1 MGPSHRQHDKGL
13 KCRWY
18 VLNAAHQASQRQ
30 NLSAC
35 TVKKPLMHHK
45 RPLATTELHKHT
57 SHTITGP
64 GRVSMHTEYFLG
76 PTVAPSVPAVAPET
90 PDSPLNDNGHNESIN
105 FDVVDGAYMDYL
117 AEMDEGPKNLLRLDG
132 RGDYVSQD
140 SCQGCAECPL
150 PPLYRCKDCFSTEL
164 YCQRCTVEKHHANP
178 LHRIERWNDGYFAHT
193 TLKILGLR
201 VQLGHPSG
209 ECCYSPSTAFHDDFI
224 VLNISS
230 VHEIALDFC
239 GCEIAQS
246 PVVQLLRTRL
256 YPSMTVDPKSA
267 ATFHLLHH
275 FHILSFKSK
284 ASVFEYW
291 QTLARLTD
299 NTGVSPPKDRCGHDP
314 AGVCAATPGACT
326 VLCAACP
333 QPGKN
338 MPDGWEKALPEVRWK
353 YALFLAIDANFRLAR
368 KNVSSDKLDP
378 SLSQGWS
385 YFVEERGFK
394 SFLNEAGTLPQEKST
409 CASHSAVNLAD
420 TKNARGLA
428 TTGVGTVDC
437 ARHNLKRPCAVGDL
451 QKGER
456 YINMDYLL
464 FSTLQQ
470 TRDVMV
476 LNISYD
482 ITCQWSKNLWDHM
495 SRYPSAIH
503 FNHSN
508 KTVIFLVPKFHLPAH
523 IAACQITF
531 SYNLVK
537 GVGRT
542 DGEAPE
548 RGWANI
554 NPVATSTREMG
565 PGSWRDTLDDHFGD
579 FNWKKV
585 TNFGISLLR
594 KIKSAIP
601 ERDLHVCDFDDFN
614 HTLSQERPNEV
625 KTWKSA
631 VEIWEEDRSQPNPFK
646 IKSKLMSQAAVR
658 LSLSQKEA
666 RDLECGVNVF
676 LHSDISPSILIS
688 SGIDYEDQQCCLQ
701 RDHHALGDHATD
713 LQLAKFQERS
723 NTLQRKIAQWCKI
736 QLLYLPSVACV
747 RTSDIESSI
756 DSTQEEKPYDI
767 KLWLPSQIRREMLLP
782 CNDSLSEY
790 EWDLWRAQA
799 FDALDDLCRY
809 LRLRT
814 HLYKFKDA
822 QIRGQRANTR
832 AGVIIKN
839 VEINVSM
846 AAERYRRAWNALSAL
861 APSLA
866 RNAWM
871 TELPKLE
878 EGDTRG
884 MGDSAFGESS
894 GNRTLSWI
902 WKAQGV
908 ATAGVEGE
916 AVLSEALRVEWCR
929 SRARANR
936 WVEEVELLLEEMWR
950 VGAFLAWHAAWW
962 EEQATRRVGL
972 DDASLEGIRGY
983 AKCQAALRRSMR
995 DIFLSLRVAR
1005 CAD

>member
-1 MGPSHRQHDKGL
+1 MSSWLLERD
-13 KCRWY
+13 
-18 VLNAAHQASQRQ
+18 
-30 NLSAC
+30 
-35 TVKKPLMHHK
+35 T
-45 RPLATTELHKHT
+45 
-57 SHTITGP
+57 
-64 GRVSMHTEYFLG
+64 FLL
-76 PTVAPSVPAVAPET
+76 E
-90 PDSPLNDNGHNESIN
+90 
-105 FDVVDGAYMDYL
+105 
-117 AEMDEGPKNLLRLDG
+117 LLRLDG

-140 SCQGCAECPL
+140 SCQGCAECTL

-164 YCQRCTVEKHHANP
+164 YCQRCTVEKHCANP
-178 LHRIERWNDGYFAHT
+178 LHRIEHWNDGYFAHT
-193 TLKILGLR
+193 TLKVLGLR

-209 ECCYSPSTAFHDDFI
+209 ECCYNTSTAFHDDFI
-224 VLNISS
+224 LLDING

-239 GCEIAQS
+239 ACEIAQS
-246 PVVQLLRTRL
+246 PV
-256 YPSMTVDPKSA
+256 SA

-284 ASVFEYW
+284 ASTFEYW

-299 NTGVSPPKDRCGHDP
+299 NTGVSPPKDRYEALLRMMKQWRNITLLKRSGYGHDP
-314 AGVCAATPGACT
+314 AGVCAATPGACA

-338 MPDGWEKALPEVRWK
+338 MPDDWEKAPPEVCWK
-353 YALFLAIDANFRLAR
+353 YALFLAIDANFHLAR
-368 KNVSSDKLDP
+368 KNVSSNEVDP
-378 SLSQGWS
+378 GLSQGWS
-385 YFVEERGFK
+385 YFVEECGFK

-428 TTGVGTVDC
+428 ATGVGTVDC
-437 ARHNLKRPCAVGDL
+437 TRHNLKQPCAVGDL

-470 TRDVMV
+470 THDVMV

-482 ITCQWSKNLWDHM
+482 IACQWSKNLWDRM

-503 FNHSN
+503 FDLSN
-508 KTVIFLVPKFHLPAH
+508 KTVLFILFLVPKFHLPAH

-554 NPVATSTREMG
+554 NPVAMSTREMG

-579 FNWKKV
+579 FNWRKV
-585 TNFGISLLR
+585 TNFGISLLH

-601 ERDLHVCDFDDFN
+601 ERDLHVRDFKDFN

-631 VEIWEEDRSQPNPFK
+631 VEIWEEDRSQPNPFE
-646 IKSKLMSQAAVR
+646 IKSKHKPYVLPF
-658 LSLSQKEA
+658 LSQKEA
-666 RDLECGVNVF
+666 RDLEHGVNVS

-688 SGIDYEDQQCCLQ
+688 SGIDYEDQQCRLQ
-701 RDHHALGDHATD
+701 RDHSALSVHATD
-713 LQLAKFQERS
+713 LHLAKFQERS
-723 NTLQRKIAQWCKI
+723 NALQRKIAQWRKI
-736 QLLYLPSVACV
+736 QLLYLPS
-747 RTSDIESSI
+747 
-756 DSTQEEKPYDI
+756 
-767 KLWLPSQIRREMLLP
+767 
-782 CNDSLSEY
+782 
-790 EWDLWRAQA
+790 A
-799 FDALDDLCRY
+799 FDALDDLRWH
-809 LRLRT
+809 LRLQT

-822 QIRGQRANTR
+822 QIRS
-832 AGVIIKN
+832 VIIKN

-846 AAERYRRAWNALSAL
+846 AADHYRRAWNALSAL

-871 TELPKLE
+871 IELPKLE
-878 EGDTRG
+878 EGDTQG

-902 WKAQGV
+902 WKAQ
-908 ATAGVEGE
+908 
-916 AVLSEALRVEWCR
+916 ALQVEWCR
-929 SRARANR
+929 SRAHASQ
-936 WVEEVELLLEEMWR
+936 WVEEVELLLKEMR
-950 VGAFLAWHAAWW
+950 CVGAFLAWHAAWW

-983 AKCQAALRRSMR
+983 AKRQAALRRSMR
-995 DIFLSLRVAR
+995 DVFLTKWSIVPTLLHPEAT
-1005 CAD
+1005 AAPIPSINMTH